1 MKSQNRKTSETKR
14 EKPWGGRFTQATD
27 SLVERFTASVHY
39 DWRLYR
45 HDIRGSR
52 AHARMLAR
60 RGIIGQDDLEAI
72 IKGLDEIEHEI
83 EQGVFRWRQDL
94 EDVHMNIERALVE
107 KVGEPGKRLH
117 TARSR
122 NDQVALDVRMYLRD
136 EMGRIDRLLACL
148 QGSFVAQAKAR
159 SDLLMPGYTH
169 LQRAQPVL
177 WAHHMLAYFEMFKR
191 DRQRL
196 KDLLKR
202 VNLSPLGSAALAGT
216 GFPID
221 RETVA
226 RELDFDGVT
235 ANSMDAVGDR
245 DFIIEFL
252 AASSLIMAH
261 LSRLSEEM
269 VLWSSS
275 EFSFVDLPDSFCTG
289 SSIMPQKKNPD
300 VPELVRG
307 KTGRVYGHLMGLLTT
322 LKGLPLAYN
331 RDLQEDKEALFDAID
346 TVAMS
351 IEVMIGVVSGMKPRR
366 DRLASAVKTG
376 FLTATDLADYLVGR
390 GVPFREAH
398 RIVGQAVAMC
408 VEQGRE
414 LTDLSLAEL
423 KELSPLIEQD
433 VFDVLAPEG
442 SVGSRNVPGGT
453 APHQVKTAISRA
465 EDWLNDNGAL

>member
-177 WAHHMLAYFEMFKR
+177 WAHHMLAYF
-191 DRQRL
+191 
-196 KDLLKR
+196 
-202 VNLSPLGSAALAGT
+202 
-216 GFPID
+216 
-221 RETVA
+221 
-226 RELDFDGVT
+226 
-235 ANSMDAVGDR
+235 
-245 DFIIEFL
+245 
-252 AASSLIMAH
+252 
-261 LSRLSEEM
+261 
-269 VLWSSS
+269 
-275 EFSFVDLPDSFCTG
+275 
-289 SSIMPQKKNPD
+289 
-300 VPELVRG
+300 
-307 KTGRVYGHLMGLLTT
+307 
-322 LKGLPLAYN
+322 
-331 RDLQEDKEALFDAID
+331 
-346 TVAMS
+346 
-351 IEVMIGVVSGMKPRR
+351 
-366 DRLASAVKTG
+366 
-376 FLTATDLADYLVGR
+376 
-390 GVPFREAH
+390 
-398 RIVGQAVAMC
+398 
-408 VEQGRE
+408 
-414 LTDLSLAEL
+414 
-423 KELSPLIEQD
+423 
-433 VFDVLAPEG
+433 
-442 SVGSRNVPGGT
+442 
-453 APHQVKTAISRA
+453 
-465 EDWLNDNGAL
+465 